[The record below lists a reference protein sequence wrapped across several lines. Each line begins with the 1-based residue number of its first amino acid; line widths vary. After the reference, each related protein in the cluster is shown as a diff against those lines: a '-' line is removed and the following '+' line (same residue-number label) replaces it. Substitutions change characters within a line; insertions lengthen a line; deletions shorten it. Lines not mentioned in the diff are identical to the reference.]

1 MKNTFV
7 FVLALALLAALC
19 CCACGQK
26 IEAPNISI
34 TSFSP
39 TGPQSGT
46 FFGEISQLAGKNLQ
60 ITIQIRHP
68 QYPSGTTLE
77 VCITDHAIQTSGLN
91 GEKFSGQHSFSLET
105 SGKATFAIEVFGLP
119 KSGWVATANAT
130 FFYPED
136 ALESGVFI
144 PQQ

>member
-7 FVLALALLAALC
+7 FVLALALAAAFC
-19 CCACGQK
+19 CCACDQT
-26 IEAPNISI
+26 ANDPSISI
-34 TSFSP
+34 KSFSP

-46 FFGEISQLAGKNLQ
+46 FFGEITKLAEKNLQ

-68 QYPSGTTLE
+68 QYPSGTTME
-77 VCITDHAIQTSGLN
+77 VSIVDQTIQTSGLN
-91 GEKFSGQHSFSLET
+91 GEKFSGQHSFNLE
-105 SGKATFAIEVFGLP
+105 SGGKATFAIEVKGLP
-119 KSGWVATANAT
+119 KSGWAATANAT

>member
-7 FVLALALLAALC
+7 FVLALALMAALC

-26 IEAPNISI
+26 VEAPSISI

-46 FFGEISQLAGKNLQ
+46 FFGEISKLAEKNLQ

-68 QYPSGTTLE
+68 QYPSGTTME
-77 VCITDHAIQTSGLN
+77 ICIVDQAIQTSGLN
-91 GEKFSGQHSFSLET
+91 GEKFPGQHSFNLEAD
-105 SGKATFAIEVFGLP
+105 GKATFAIEVSGLP

-136 ALESGVFI
+136 AMESGVFI